1 MKKSQLLFLF
11 VCLLIPSLSWGQ
23 VTGVTEVSLTFT
35 PTGGGTP
42 VVATATDNG
51 QGLTP
56 DGPIN
61 LVERTEYTL
70 SIGMLAGTTD
80 LIPAIQA
87 EDTSYLFYFGWTD
100 SVMASPAGDGN
111 IDMRTD
117 PMDYQDMDANMQ
129 PIGLS
134 TLWEPDCGE
143 NALVGEFQV
152 LLAYQMGTKTDMS
165 ASTDGVQVFDI
176 TWDLNVALDP
186 NAPPCENEEEVIT
199 DVTLTFVSTDGDTVI
214 ATAVDPD
221 GPGALG
227 LVVQDTIQLLE
238 SAEYTM
244 SITVFNSIEGE
255 DITEEIEEEAEDHQ
269 FFFAFTDEVFT
280 SPAGDGNEDNF
291 DDPINYNDMDLNM
304 RPVGLSTDWETD
316 CGEEAIEGTFK
327 VILKHQ
333 PGIKSDTSTVDDGE
347 TDFDLTWQV
356 VVNLDP
362 NAPPCEN
369 EEELITNVTLI
380 FVPTAGGD
388 TVFATATDPDGPG
401 ALDLAVDSAINLI
414 ENTEYEMS
422 IELFNSIEGE
432 DITEEIEEEDD
443 EHQFFFAWTGD
454 LFSDP
459 MGDGNVDNRDDSVRY
474 VDFDEN
480 NLPVGLS
487 TIWTTSA
494 SVTGEFQVILKHQ
507 PDLKSDTTSVNAGG
521 TDVDLT
527 WTLGTVTSVRQD
539 LQSSASL
546 KLWPNPASNLIRWE
560 IESLD
565 RKADRLQ
572 VLDMYGRVV
581 LESNDPQQELSI
593 AQLAKGN
600 YMLIVDQDNK
610 RWVKRFVKMN

>member
-1 MKKSQLLFLF
+1 M
-11 VCLLIPSLSWGQ
+11 PSLSWGQ
-23 VTGVTEVSLTFT
+23 ISGVTQVSLTFT
-35 PTGGGTP
+35 PTTAGP
-42 VVATATDNG
+42 AVVTATATDNG

-61 LVERTEYTL
+61 LLERTEYTL
-70 SIGMLAGTTD
+70 SIGLLAGATD
-80 LIPAIQA
+80 LVPSINA

-100 SVMASPAGDGN
+100 SVMTSPAGDGN

-117 PMDYQDMDANMQ
+117 PMDYQDMDANMR

-143 NALVGEFQV
+143 NALVGEFRV
-152 LLAYQMGTKTDMS
+152 LLAYQMGTKTDS
-165 ASTDGVQVFDI
+165 SSSTDGMEIFDI
-176 TWDLNVALDP
+176 NWDLNVALDP
-186 NAPPCENEEEVIT
+186 NAPPCENEEEIIT
-199 DVTLTFVSTDGDTVI
+199 DVTLTFISTDGDTVI
-214 ATAVDPD
+214 ATAQDPD
-221 GPGALG
+221 GPGPLE
-227 LVVQDTIQLLE
+227 LVIQDTIQLLE

-244 SITVFNSIEGE
+244 GITVFNSIEME
-255 DITEEIEEEAEDHQ
+255 DITEEIEEEADEHQ

-291 DDPINYNDMDLNM
+291 DDPINYNDFDGNN

-316 CGEEAIEGTFK
+316 CGEEAIEGMFQ

-333 PGIKSDTSTVDDGE
+333 PDIKSDTSTADDGE
-347 TDFDLTWQV
+347 SDFDLTWPV

-388 TVFATATDPDGPG
+388 TVFGTATDPDGVGP
-401 ALDLAVDSAINLI
+401 LDLAVDSAINLI

-422 IELFNSIEGE
+422 IELFNAIEME

-454 LFSDP
+454 LFTDP
-459 MGDGNVDNRDDSVRY
+459 TGNGNADNRDDTVRY

-487 TIWTTSA
+487 TQWTTSM
-494 SVTGEFQVILKHQ
+494 SVTGEFRVVLKHQ
-507 PDLKSDTTSVNAGG
+507 PDLKSDTTTINAGG

-527 WTLGTVTSVRQD
+527 WDIGTVTSVRQD

-581 LESNDPQQELSI
+581 LESNDPQEQINI